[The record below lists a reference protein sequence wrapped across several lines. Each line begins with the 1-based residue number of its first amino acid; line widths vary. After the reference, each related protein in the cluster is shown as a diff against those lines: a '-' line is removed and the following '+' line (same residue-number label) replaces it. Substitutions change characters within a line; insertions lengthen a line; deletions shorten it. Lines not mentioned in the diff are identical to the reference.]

1 MHARISRL
9 EASAERLD
17 EMARQF
23 EQETLPQ
30 LQEIDGFK
38 GYQLLGDRASGT
50 ALAMVFWESAD
61 AMQASEEV
69 GKAARQQ
76 AANLGEARSA
86 PSVER
91 YEVVSQQL

>member
-1 MHARISRL
+1 MHARITRV

-30 LQEIDGFK
+30 LQGIDGFK

-50 ALAMVFWESAD
+50 ALAIVFWESAD
-61 AMQASEEV
+61 AMQASEEAV
-69 GKAARQQ
+69 KAARQQ
-76 AANLGEARSA
+76 AADAGGARSA

-91 YEVVSQQL
+91 YEVVSQQI

>member
-1 MHARISRL
+1 MHVRITRV

-17 EMARQF
+17 DMARQF

-30 LQEIDGFK
+30 LQGIDGFK

-50 ALAMVFWESAD
+50 ALAIVYWESGD
-61 AMQASEEV
+61 AMQASEEAV
-69 GKAARQQ
+69 KAARQQ
-76 AANLGEARSA
+76 AADAGGARSA
-86 PSVER
+86 PTVER